1 MDAQK
6 NQKRD
11 QRWESNPGPQQSVL
25 RAITPTPPL
34 DRNLDTNFPMH
45 TYLSTMSR
53 DRSSRRF
60 YRAES
65 MHDLLSFMD
74 KGQAA
79 SDENRWTFE
88 CAWEAANKA
97 EDGLRV
103 GSERREPQFECTWE
117 AANKVGGIYTV
128 IRSKAYVS
136 TEEMGDNYCLLG
148 PYKEHCARQEV
159 EETEFPPNGPLA
171 IAVNAMR
178 SKGYKLHCGTWLV
191 DGNPQIILFDIG
203 SAAWQLDGYKQ
214 QLWETCSLG
223 IPHLDIEANDAV
235 ILGFMVA
242 EFITEQQLWE
252 TCSLGMPHLDL
263 EANDAVIPGFMV
275 AEFIAEFRK
284 VAENYSDTPPRVVT
298 HFHEWQAGMGL
309 IILRVRH
316 IDVATVFTTHATLLG
331 RYLCAGNTD
340 FYNNLDKFA
349 VDEEAGKRQ
358 IYHRYCMER
367 AAAHMTHIFTT
378 VSDITGY
385 EAEHLLKRKADII
398 TPNGLNVKKFS
409 ALHEFQNLHALAK
422 DKIHEFVRGHFYGHF
437 NFDLDKT
444 LYLFTAGRY
453 EFGNKGADIFIE
465 ALARLN
471 HYLKSSGSDVTVV
484 AFLIFPA
491 KTNNF
496 NVESLRGHAVTKAL
510 RDTISDIQQKV
521 GKRMYDICLRGHL
534 PEPSDLLHK
543 DETVRLKRC
552 LYALQRDGLPP
563 VTTHNVVDDWSDP
576 VLNAVRRCQ
585 MFNTVNDN
593 VKVIFHPEFLTSTN
607 PLFGLDYEE
616 FVRGCHLGVFPSYY
630 EPWGYTPAECTVMG
644 IPSITTNLSGFGCFM
659 QEHIADP
666 MSYGIYVV
674 DRRYISLEGSV
685 QQLAQYMFDFT
696 NGNGRAISLE
706 EQITV
711 GGEKSSSSD
720 EPEDEALA
728 GLPPGGLT
736 SMSRR
741 QRIIQR
747 NRTERLSDLMDWRN
761 LGIYYRQA
769 RAQALKIVYPDYV
782 DHMDQELGKRFNYPR
797 PISEPPSPSH
807 SMRRQPQPTFVK
819 STKDTD
825 TQTSITQKSLEVL
838 DIKVDSTEVKFERLN
853 ESESDTFRT
862 PNENF
867 RSPNENLLEPL
878 GDAVSEQI
886 EELISKLNSVED
898 K

>member
-1 MDAQK
+1 
-6 NQKRD
+6 
-11 QRWESNPGPQQSVL
+11 
-25 RAITPTPPL
+25 
-34 DRNLDTNFPMH
+34 
-45 TYLSTMSR
+45 MSR
-53 DRSSRRF
+53 DRSSKRF

-65 MHDLLSFMD
+65 THDLLAYMD
-74 KGQAA
+74 KGHAA
-79 SDENRWTFE
+79 SNENRWTFE
-88 CAWEAANKA
+88 TAWE
-97 EDGLRV
+97 V
-103 GSERREPQFECTWE
+103 
-117 AANKVGGIYTV
+117 ANKVGGIYTV

-136 TEEMGDNYCLLG
+136 TEEMGENYCLLG
-148 PYKEHCARQEV
+148 PYKEHCARTEV
-159 EETEFPPNGPLA
+159 EEADFPPNSPLTT
-171 IAVNAMR
+171 AVNAMR
-178 SKGYKLHCGTWLV
+178 SQGYKVHTGTWLV

-203 SAAWQLDGYKQ
+203 SGAWQLDAYKQ
-214 QLWETCSLG
+214 ELWNTCGIG
-223 IPHLDIEANDAV
+223 IPHLDVEANDAV

-242 EFITEQQLWE
+242 QFI
-252 TCSLGMPHLDL
+252 G
-263 EANDAVIPGFMV
+263 
-275 AEFIAEFRK
+275 EFRTA
-284 VAENYSDTPPRVVT
+284 AESYSDTPPRVVA
-298 HFHEWQAGMGL
+298 HFHEWQAGVGL
-309 IILRVRH
+309 IMLRTRH

-340 FYNNLDKFA
+340 FYNNLDKFS

-422 DKIHEFVRGHFYGHF
+422 DKINEFSRGHFYGHF

-444 LYLFTAGRY
+444 LYFFIAGRY

-471 HYLKSSGSDVTVV
+471 HYLKSSGSDMTVV
-484 AFLIFPA
+484 AFMIFPA

-510 RDTISDIQQKV
+510 RDTINDIQQKI
-521 GKRMYDICLRGHL
+521 GKRMYDICLSGHL
-534 PEPSDLLHK
+534 PDASDLMHK
-543 DETVRLKRC
+543 EDTVRLKRC
-552 LYALQRDGLPP
+552 IYSLQRDGLPP
-563 VTTHNVVDDWSDP
+563 ITTHNVVDDWSDP
-576 VLNAVRRCQ
+576 VLTSIRRCEL
-585 MFNTVNDN
+585 FNTVNDK

-696 NGNGRAISLE
+696 
-706 EQITV
+706 
-711 GGEKSSSSD
+711 K
-720 EPEDEALA
+720 
-728 GLPPGGLT
+728 LT
-736 SMSRR
+736 RR

-747 NRTERLSDLMDWRN
+747 NRTERLSDLLDWRN

-769 RAQALKIVYPDYV
+769 RAEALKIVYPDYV

-797 PISEPPSPSH
+797 PISEPPSPTH
-807 SMRRQPQPTFVK
+807 SRGTTPAASVHG
-819 STKDTD
+819 SDD
-825 TQTSITQKSLEVL
+825 EDEVDEEQEL
-838 DIKVDSTEVKFERLN
+838 AELRI
-853 ESESDTFRT
+853 SD
-862 PNENF
+862 
-867 RSPNENLLEPL
+867 
-878 GDAVSEQI
+878 
-886 EELISKLNSVED
+886 K
-898 K
+898 

>member
-1 MDAQK
+1 MA
-6 NQKRD
+6 R
-11 QRWESNPGPQQSVL
+11 
-25 RAITPTPPL
+25 L
-34 DRNLDTNFPMH
+34 DSLIIDIVYTAV
-45 TYLSTMSR
+45 SMSR

-60 YRAES
+60 YRADS
-65 MHDLLSFMD
+65 THDLLSYMD
-74 KGQAA
+74 RGQAA
-79 SDENRWTFE
+79 SVENRWTFE
-88 CAWEAANKA
+88 TA
-97 EDGLRV
+97 
-103 GSERREPQFECTWE
+103 WE

-148 PYKEHCARQEV
+148 PYKEHCARTEV
-159 EETEFPPNGPLA
+159 EEAEFAPNSPLTT
-171 IAVNAMR
+171 AVNAMR
-178 SKGYKLHCGTWLV
+178 SQGYKLHTGTWLV
-191 DGNPQIILFDIG
+191 DGNPQIILFDVG
-203 SAAWQLDGYKQ
+203 SAAWQMDSFKQ
-214 QLWETCSLG
+214 ELWDTCTLG
-223 IPHLDIEANDAV
+223 IPHLDVEANDAI

-242 EFITEQQLWE
+242 QFI
-252 TCSLGMPHLDL
+252 
-263 EANDAVIPGFMV
+263 I
-275 AEFIAEFRK
+275 EFRK
-284 VAENYSDTPPRVVT
+284 AAENWSDTPPRVVA
-298 HFHEWQAGMGL
+298 HFHEWQAGIGL
-309 IILRVRH
+309 IVLRVRH

-340 FYNNLDKFA
+340 FYNNLDKFS

-367 AAAHMTHIFTT
+367 AAAHMAHIFTT

-385 EAEHLLKRKADII
+385 EAEHLLKRKPDII

-422 DKIHEFVRGHFYGHF
+422 DKIHEFARGHFYGHF

-444 LYLFTAGRY
+444 LYFFIAGRY

-471 HYLKSSGSDVTVV
+471 HYLKSVDSDTTVI

-510 RDTISDIQQKV
+510 RDTIQDIQQKV
-521 GKRMYDICLRGHL
+521 GKRMYDVCLSWEPCTRVKNNTTACTRTHDSHSAQGPP
-534 PEPSDLLHK
+534 PEPDELLHK
-543 DETVRLKRC
+543 EDTVRLKRC
-552 LYALQRDGLPP
+552 IYALQRDGLPP

-576 VLNAVRRCQ
+576 VLNSIRRCQ
-585 MFNTVNDN
+585 LFNTVNDK

-607 PLFGLDYEE
+607 PLFGLEYEE

-696 NGNGRAISLE
+696 
-706 EQITV
+706 
-711 GGEKSSSSD
+711 K
-720 EPEDEALA
+720 
-728 GLPPGGLT
+728 LT
-736 SMSRR
+736 RR

-782 DHMDQELGKRFNYPR
+782 DHMDIELGKRFNYPR
-797 PISEPPSPSH
+797 PISEPPSPTH
-807 SMRRQPQPTFVK
+807 SMRREGRLSPSHAAECERRGTRDAAVQCECGRGGSVQR
-819 STKDTD
+819 
-825 TQTSITQKSLEVL
+825 SLEL
-838 DIKVDSTEVKFERLN
+838 LQIDCEAAEGLEVGFERPFAEAELADDN
-853 ESESDTFRT
+853 YRT
-862 PNENF
+862 PNESF
-867 RSPNENLLEPL
+867 LEPL
-878 GDAVSEQI
+878 AEAVAEQI
-886 EELISKLNSVED
+886 DELISKLSACADEGKAD
-898 K
+898 